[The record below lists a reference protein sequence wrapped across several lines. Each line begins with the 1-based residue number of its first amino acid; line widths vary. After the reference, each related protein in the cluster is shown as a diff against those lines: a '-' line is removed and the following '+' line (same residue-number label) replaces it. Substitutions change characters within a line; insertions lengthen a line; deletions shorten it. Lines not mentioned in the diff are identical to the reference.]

1 MRKLTTREYVLTVLL
16 GVVAVF
22 LFYLNRDSSS
32 LGGPGSAGEDD
43 EFELGLAPVVQLER
57 LAGRIEDYDSGG
69 RNLFSYYTP
78 PPPVVKRT
86 PPPVTKAE
94 TPRSKPPVINPRP
107 PRPVD
112 TTPRPP
118 AIDLT
123 YLGYLGPKENKI
135 AVFEDGQD
143 LLLARAGEIV
153 REQFRVV
160 DFGYETIV
168 MGYVDER
175 FKDQT
180 TELRQKPGPSGRG
193 RRR

>member
-1 MRKLTTREYVLTVLL
+1 MRKLTTREYVLTGLL

-22 LFYLNRDSSS
+22 LFYINRDSSS
-32 LGGPGSAGEDD
+32 LGGSRGRGADD
-43 EFELGLAPVVQLER
+43 EFELGLAPVVRLER
-57 LAGRIEDYDSGG
+57 LAGRIESYDSAG

-78 PPPVVKRT
+78 PPPVVKRE
-86 PPPVTKAE
+86 PPPVTKA
-94 TPRSKPPVINPRP
+94 PPQRKPPPVVQARP
-107 PRPVD
+107 PRPDD
-112 TTPRPP
+112 TTPKPP
-118 AIDLT
+118 AINLT
-123 YLGYLGPKENKI
+123 YLGYLGPKDNKI

-143 LLLARAGEIV
+143 LLLARAGETV

-168 MGYVDER
+168 MGYVDDR

-180 TELRQKPGPSGRG
+180 TELRQKPGSSGRG